1 MTWSLSAGSSSYLQ
15 SGRGKGAVRVEITVA
30 LAIVNARPPLRALAD
45 VTVRSS
51 NLQIV
56 IRRCAVFQKSIGPPW
71 ANLPR
76 LPVERDGKKEFV
88 SLIDLPHELTACVL
102 DALLAEYRRKS
113 DAR

>member
-1 MTWSLSAGSSSYLQ
+1 
-15 SGRGKGAVRVEITVA
+15 VRVEITVH

-51 NLQIV
+51 SLQIV

-88 SLIDLPHELTACVL
+88 SLIDLPRALRARVL

>member
-1 MTWSLSAGSSSYLQ
+1 MTWTWSADSLSYLQ
-15 SGRGKGAVRVEITVA
+15 SGRRKTAVRVEITVHMV
-30 LAIVNARPPLRALAD
+30 IVNARTPLCALAD
-45 VTVRSS
+45 VTLRIS
-51 NLQIV
+51 NLQII

-88 SLIDLPHELTACVL
+88 PLIDLPRGLTARVL
-102 DALLAEYRRKS
+102 DAVLAEYRKKS